1 MTNVNGAL
9 RSNRVLL
16 CCIGLGMAL
25 TLWPKPVFSASIT
38 IIHTNDIHSHL
49 QGLGPEIDYHPLIK
63 GIDTTKGGMARI
75 AGIIRNTRRS
85 RPNDVLVLDSGD
97 FTMGT
102 LFHTLAREEAYELRI
117 MKASGYDAVGL
128 GSHDFDL
135 KPDGLAH
142 MLRAGAENGMPAVV
156 CSNLK
161 FTDGDKGDASLKKVV
176 ADGLIKPYIVL
187 QKSGI
192 KVGIFALIG
201 RHAAEDAPFARPVKF
216 SDPFKTAQAM
226 VNTLRNDEKVD
237 LVICLSHGGLNLND
251 PQQIKGDDVE
261 LAQRVTGIDVIIG
274 GHTHTLIPKP
284 LNVRGTLIVQAGAY
298 GTHVG
303 VMDLDVTAGHTATLE
318 RYTMATV
325 NADIEGDAAVQIM
338 VDQAIDQVN
347 KLVLAEKGLN
357 YYKVLAKSRFDLTL
371 GAPDSNLGNIVT
383 DAVRWSID
391 RAEREK
397 NGRRTDVA
405 FESLGVI
412 RDDILKGMSGN
423 LTVADCFRAVPL
435 GIGMRDEDPG
445 YPLVSFYLTGLEI
458 KKTLEVLASV
468 APIKGSDY
476 SIQVSGLKFRYNP
489 HRVVFDRV
497 MDIRIGDDERGY
509 KDLDTNPSNRTLY
522 KIGANIYT
530 TSFLRLIGSYT
541 YRILDI
547 TPKDSRGKPIADL
560 REVIVD
566 ADKVKP
572 GIQEL
577 KQWEGF
583 LAYIAS
589 FKDTDGDGQGDVPII
604 YKYPQGRAVEL
615 SSWNPALLFKNAAKP
630 TWIFTGVGAFVLAG
644 VLILAL

>member
-1 MTNVNGAL
+1 MTNDNGEL

-16 CCIGLGMAL
+16 CCIGLAMAL
-25 TLWPKPVFSASIT
+25 TLWPNLVFSASIT

-49 QGLGPEIDYHPLIK
+49 QGLGPEIDYHPLVK
-63 GIDTTKGGMARI
+63 GTDVTKGGMARI
-75 AGIIRNTRRS
+75 SGIIRGVKQNRR
-85 RPNDVLVLDSGD
+85 NDVLVLDAGD

-117 MKASGYDAVGL
+117 MKASGYDAVGV
-128 GSHDFDL
+128 GNHDFDL
-135 KPDGLAH
+135 KPDGLAR
-142 MLRAGAENGMPAVV
+142 MLRVGAEKGMPAVV
-156 CSNLK
+156 CSNLE
-161 FTDGDKGDASLKKVV
+161 FTDSDKGDASLKKAL
-176 ADGLIKPYIVL
+176 ADGLITPYVVL
-187 QKSGI
+187 QKSGL
-192 KVGIFALIG
+192 KVGIFALMG

-226 VNTLRNDEKVD
+226 VNMLRNDEKVD
-237 LVICLSHGGLNLND
+237 LVICLSHGGLNLKD
-251 PQQIKGDDVE
+251 PQQIKGDDME

-274 GHTHTLIPKP
+274 GHTHTLNSKP
-284 LNVRGTLIVQAGAY
+284 LDVRGTLIVQAGAY
-298 GTHVG
+298 STHAG
-303 VMDLDVTAGHTATLE
+303 VMDLDVKGRKPTLQ
-318 RYTMATV
+318 RYTMVAV
-325 NADIEGDAAVQIM
+325 DAGIEGDPAVQLM

-371 GAPDSNLGNIVT
+371 GAQDSNLGNIVT
-383 DAVRWSID
+383 DAIRWSID

-412 RDDILKGMSGN
+412 RDDIVKGISGN

-468 APIKGSDY
+468 APIKGGDY
-476 SIQVSGLKFRYNP
+476 FIQVSGLKFRYNP

-509 KDLDTNPSNRTLY
+509 KALDTNPSNTTLY

-541 YRILDI
+541 YSILNI

-566 ADKVKP
+566 GDRTKP

-583 LAYIAS
+583 LAYVAS